1 MTTSLHSP
9 AAILTGRGTTGI
21 WAALKALG
29 APGGEVLLP
38 VNACEVV
45 TAAVWGAGMRPLYHD
60 VDPLSGNATLELIR
74 AAWRPEAVA
83 LTVVHNFGTP
93 LPADE
98 ICAWA
103 RGKGLFVLED
113 ACNALG
119 ACQQDEPV
127 GSRGDAAVFSFGH
140 AKILDLGQ
148 GGALLVPDDRRR
160 RRIQG
165 ILETLPRG
173 SREFLPADR
182 QFQAVLRE
190 MRREAHAAR
199 PALYRALYR
208 EYLPHLLY
216 MPDAGLEDRIR
227 DALAGLEQNLARRR
241 ELASAWRERLQHP
254 DITHRPQVEGD
265 VYWRFCLLLPPRRR
279 GTVLKALWQADFLAS
294 TWFPPVHR
302 IFDDLAQGWRFP
314 GAESFAARVVNL
326 SVDPEDMT
334 LERVEAGA
342 RIILET
348 LEQTA

>member
-1 MTTSLHSP
+1 MTTPLHSP

-60 VDPLSGNATLELIR
+60 VDPISGNATPELIR
-74 AAWRPEAVA
+74 AAWHPEAVA
-83 LTVVHNFGTP
+83 LIVVHNFGTP
-93 LPADE
+93 LPVDE

-119 ACQQDEPV
+119 ACRQEKPV
-127 GSRGDAAVFSFGH
+127 GSWGDAAVFSFGH
-140 AKILDLGQ
+140 AKILELGQ

-160 RRIQG
+160 RRIQNL
-165 ILETLPRG
+165 LESLPRG
-173 SREFLPADR
+173 SREFLAADR

-190 MRREAHAAR
+190 MRRGPHAAR

-216 MPDAGLEDRIR
+216 MPDAELTGRIQE
-227 DALAGLEQNLARRR
+227 ALAGLEANLARRR

-254 DITHRPQVEGD
+254 AITHRPRVAGD
-265 VYWRFCLLLPPRRR
+265 AYWRFSFLLPPNRRAA
-279 GTVLKALWQADFLAS
+279 VLEALRSADFLAS

-326 SVDPEDMT
+326 SVDPGDMT

-342 RIILET
+342 RLILKT